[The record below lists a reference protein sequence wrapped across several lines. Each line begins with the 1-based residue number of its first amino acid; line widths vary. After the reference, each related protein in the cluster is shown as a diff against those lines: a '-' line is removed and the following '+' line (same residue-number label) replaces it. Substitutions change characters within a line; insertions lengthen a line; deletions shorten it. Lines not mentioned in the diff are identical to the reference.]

1 MMFPWVTPTQREAT
15 QTLVLGTKSSSPCS
29 GTKTATTRWTDH
41 LSRLTHKL
49 RYTWMI
55 FTWVKKIIRNR
66 VILQCDATWSSHI
79 YDKMKDYV
87 DGKADSMA
95 TGFGIETG
103 VEIEGY
109 VSITDADEVCLMI
122 SNLKFTWSNVI
133 LPCPREKR
141 APRLKQPY
149 HHCFRELG
157 PPTKTER
164 KSRTFSPRNVA
175 QVSALSHFHGRK

>member
-1 MMFPWVTPTQREAT
+1 
-15 QTLVLGTKSSSPCS
+15 
-29 GTKTATTRWTDH
+29 
-41 LSRLTHKL
+41 
-49 RYTWMI
+49 
-55 FTWVKKIIRNR
+55 
-66 VILQCDATWSSHI
+66 
-79 YDKMKDYV
+79 MKDYV

-109 VSITDADEVCLMI
+109 VSITDADEVLGLI
-122 SNLKFTWSNVI
+122 SNLQRHTHHEMSYF
-133 LPCPREKR
+133 LPCLRDNPR
-141 APRLKQPY
+141 RLKQPY

-175 QVSALSHFHGRK
+175 QVSALSQFHRRN

>member
-1 MMFPWVTPTQREAT
+1 
-15 QTLVLGTKSSSPCS
+15 
-29 GTKTATTRWTDH
+29 
-41 LSRLTHKL
+41 
-49 RYTWMI
+49 MI
-55 FTWVKKIIRNR
+55 FTSVKKIIRNR

-109 VSITDADEVCLMI
+109 VSITDADEVLGLI
-122 SNLKFTWSNVI
+122 SNLPCTHHKTSYL
-133 LPCPREKR
+133 LPCLREKQ

-175 QVSALSHFHGRK
+175 QVSALSHFHSRK